1 VWLFLFL
8 LLIPTQLG
16 KHFWPDWSYV
26 LGIRIDYL
34 SPTLYLLDIIWV
46 LLLISNFQFLISN
59 WKKIFNF
66 KTLLV
71 LGFVGINI
79 LMAVNP
85 WVAIYKWLRV
95 GQLLVTFFYF
105 KKNKALIKE
114 NLVKVIPCWIILESL
129 LAVAQM
135 AKNGSLNGIF
145 YWLGER
151 SFTFNTIGIAQISV
165 LGRGLIRAYGTFS
178 HPNSL
183 AGFLLVS
190 LLLWWWLKPTLPS
203 LEKGGLNTKKVFWW
217 GVFWLGLLG
226 IFVSGSRTIWVLTL
240 ILILVFI
247 FKNVKNNKLTL
258 ILLFLGMISFGLK
271 LINTEYQISDF
282 LGGWDT
288 DGIGKRTQLISAGVK
303 MFKESPLF
311 GVGLG
316 NFLVRLPEF
325 QKNNG
330 IFWLQPVH
338 NIFLLIV
345 SEVGVL
351 GLVILIFNLQ
361 FSISNKK
368 KKIDLIFKIIFGVIL
383 ISGMIDH
390 YWLTLPQNVWLLV
403 LVLSLSS
410 SSSYKVYQVK

>member
-1 VWLFLFL
+1 MWLFLFL

-34 SPTLYLLDIIWV
+34 SPTLYLLDIIWI

-59 WKKIFNF
+59 WRKFFNF
-66 KTLLV
+66 KTLVV

-85 WVAIYKWLRV
+85 WVAVYKWLRL
-95 GQLLVTFFYF
+95 GQFLITFFYF

-114 NLVKVIPCWIILESL
+114 KLVKVIPCWIILESL

-135 AKNGSLNGIF
+135 AKNGSLNGWF

-151 SFTFNTIGIAQISV
+151 SFTFNTIGVAQISM

-190 LLLWWWLKPTLPS
+190 LLLWFFI
-203 LEKGGLNTKKVFWW
+203 KGGRAQDPPLQKVFWW
-217 GVFWLGLLG
+217 LVFWLGLLG
-226 IFVSGSRTIWVLTL
+226 IFVSGSRTIWLLTL
-240 ILILVFI
+240 ILILGFV
-247 FKNVKNNKLTL
+247 VKNIKNKIKAVTL
-258 ILLFLGMISFGLK
+258 ILLFLGIIFFGFK
-271 LINTEYQISDF
+271 LVNMEYQLSDF
-282 LGGWDT
+282 LGGWDA

-303 MFKESPLF
+303 MFKESPVF

-338 NIFLLIV
+338 NILLLII
-345 SEVGVL
+345 SEVGL
-351 GLVILIFNLQ
+351 FGLIILISNFQ
-361 FSISNKK
+361 FLISNKK

-383 ISGMIDH
+383 ISGMVDH

-403 LVLSLSS
+403 VVLGI
-410 SSSYKVYQVK
+410 V